1 MYKLPP
7 AEKGKNIL
15 HERHKRDVYDL
26 HRKKVC
32 GPLLRLFCVCVL
44 SVACVV
50 AQVLVSC
57 ATFPCALGPWPE
69 TLLPCVRLLEQI
81 DGMTSHLAKMGFSKA
96 PKMIPKVV
104 RANLK
109 KRMHQDER
117 LASIEAENARLLSQ
131 MTRIMDAPD
140 TLSRLRRPAVT
151 SLNVVAR
158 RREMERVTHENL
170 RLLKQL
176 EAAPAY
182 YNHRV
187 WEAQRREQ
195 EHILSYMGMYKYGDG
210 TGVRAR
216 TKTRSHTDVDD
227 VWLRSVTSL
236 SRKSALSLPE
246 LTKGRDGRFA
256 RTENPGDPW
265 ALPVLPGKEDL
276 SAAGQGIGMG
286 GNVSLAETSMA
297 MQATASPTRPAPV
310 KSSLDKLR
318 ADSSSED
325 DEEDEEQEQEQEQ
338 AHDVK
343 KADEP
348 IPTAPAVAAIKPSAP
363 DEEAPAPT
371 ATPPAASEH
380 AGAAEPP
387 AQEPLANLPTS
398 PQQQDAPPPAVA
410 GPSAPSTDDATAAGL
425 VDPEPALA
433 ATLDPREATQTAP
446 DESAPAAEAA
456 AAEAEGSHEPVEAA
470 MPETTGEAEPAS
482 VDAAAD
488 AAPTQAP
495 ADE

>member
-26 HRKKVC
+26 HRKK
-32 GPLLRLFCVCVL
+32 
-44 SVACVV
+44 
-50 AQVLVSC
+50 
-57 ATFPCALGPWPE
+57 
-69 TLLPCVRLLEQI
+69 I

-265 ALPVLPGKEDL
+265 ALPVLPGREDL
-276 SAAGQGIGMG
+276 SAAGQGLGTG
-286 GNVSLAETSMA
+286 GNVSLAETSAVMN
-297 MQATASPTRPAPV
+297 ATASPTRPAPV
-310 KSSLDKLR
+310 KSLDKLR

-325 DEEDEEQEQEQEQ
+325 DEEDEEQ

-348 IPTAPAVAAIKPSAP
+348 IPTAPAVAASKPSAP
-363 DEEAPAPT
+363 DADDQEEKAEAPAPT

>member
-32 GPLLRLFCVCVL
+32 GPPLRLFCACVL

-50 AQVLVSC
+50 AQLLVSC
-57 ATFPCALGPWPE
+57 ATFPCALGPCPE
-69 TLLPCVRLLEQI
+69 APVPGVGLLEQI

-265 ALPVLPGKEDL
+265 ALPVLPGREDL
-276 SAAGQGIGMG
+276 SAAGQGLGTG
-286 GNVSLAETSMA
+286 GNVSLAETSAVMN
-297 MQATASPTRPAPV
+297 ATASPTRPAPV
-310 KSSLDKLR
+310 KSLDKLR

-325 DEEDEEQEQEQEQ
+325 DEEDEEQ

-348 IPTAPAVAAIKPSAP
+348 IPTAPAVAASKPSAP
-363 DEEAPAPT
+363 DADDQEEAEAPAPT

-398 PQQQDAPPPAVA
+398 PEQQDAPPPAVA

-482 VDAAAD
+482 EDAAAD
-488 AAPTQAP
+488 AALTQAP

>member
-1 MYKLPP
+1 
-7 AEKGKNIL
+7 
-15 HERHKRDVYDL
+15 
-26 HRKKVC
+26 
-32 GPLLRLFCVCVL
+32 
-44 SVACVV
+44 
-50 AQVLVSC
+50 
-57 ATFPCALGPWPE
+57 
-69 TLLPCVRLLEQI
+69 
-81 DGMTSHLAKMGFSKA
+81 
-96 PKMIPKVV
+96 
-104 RANLK
+104 
-109 KRMHQDER
+109 
-117 LASIEAENARLLSQ
+117 
-131 MTRIMDAPD
+131 
-140 TLSRLRRPAVT
+140 
-151 SLNVVAR
+151 
-158 RREMERVTHENL
+158 
-170 RLLKQL
+170 
-176 EAAPAY
+176 
-182 YNHRV
+182 
-187 WEAQRREQ
+187 
-195 EHILSYMGMYKYGDG
+195 
-210 TGVRAR
+210 VRAR

-265 ALPVLPGKEDL
+265 ALPVLPGREDL
-276 SAAGQGIGMG
+276 SAAGQGLGTG
-286 GNVSLAETSMA
+286 GNVSLAETSAVMN
-297 MQATASPTRPAPV
+297 ATASPTRPAPV
-310 KSSLDKLR
+310 KSLDKLR

-325 DEEDEEQEQEQEQ
+325 DEEDEEQ

-348 IPTAPAVAAIKPSAP
+348 IPTAPAVAASKPSAP
-363 DEEAPAPT
+363 DADDQEEKAEAP
-371 ATPPAASEH
+371 
-380 AGAAEPP
+380 AEPP
-387 AQEPLANLPTS
+387 AQEPLANLPSS